1 VLSKTPMMA
10 SPFLSR
16 SLAGRKSGA
25 EARGLELRGAT
36 RIERRD
42 FHRAR
47 PLQPPAIAL
56 LLLLLSRPQQL
67 THFHLFLSLS
77 LLSPS
82 LPPFHSDLRVH
93 FKNTREAA
101 FALRQMELSK
111 AKAYLEAVLRKERV
125 IPFRRF
131 CGGIGRTAQAKNESS
146 TNNGQGRWP
155 AKSVELLIGL
165 LRNAESNA
173 EVKGLDVDSLYISH
187 IQVNQAVKQRR
198 RTYRAHGRI
207 GPYMSSP
214 CHVELTL
221 TEKEE
226 PVAKE
231 AGRARKLTKLQLART
246 LRSGSKAK

>member
-1 VLSKTPMMA
+1 MKPEIGDL
-10 SPFLSR
+10 
-16 SLAGRKSGA
+16 
-25 EARGLELRGAT
+25 
-36 RIERRD
+36 D
-42 FHRAR
+42 FHRAHR
-47 PLQPPAIAL
+47 FLLLQPPAITSSFSPIFHDLDLDLSSL
-56 LLLLLSRPQQL
+56 LISV
-67 THFHLFLSLS
+67 FS
-77 LLSPS
+77 LLSLHPQ
-82 LPPFHSDLRVH
+82 PPPPPNNNNNNNHSDLRVH

-155 AKSVELLIGL
+155 TKSVELLIGL
-165 LRNAESNA
+165 LRNAESNS

-221 TEKEE
+221 SEMEE

-231 AGRARKLTKLQLART
+231 ASGARKLTKLQLSRT
-246 LRSGSKAK
+246 LRSGAKAK